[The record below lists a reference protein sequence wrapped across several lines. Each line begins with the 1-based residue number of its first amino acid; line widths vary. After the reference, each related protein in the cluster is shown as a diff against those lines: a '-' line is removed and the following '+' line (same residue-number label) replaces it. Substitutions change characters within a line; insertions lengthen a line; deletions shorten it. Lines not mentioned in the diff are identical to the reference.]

1 MRSTLLSITA
11 LAAAV
16 TLGGCG
22 ASSPATPV
30 GASATTTG
38 SGAGQGKGGANGTGR
53 IPGTSG
59 LIAAVSGSTMQVQGN
74 NEQTTVSWSGT
85 TTFTKT
91 VPGAPADIVVG
102 SCVVV
107 RDAVAA
113 PGATAGPSSSS
124 APTTASDVQ
133 ISQPVGGRCTATG
146 FGAPGAGGGGAR
158 GSRPTGTNTLPPGT
172 SGTPGGGRPKG
183 GGTAGPG
190 GGAGGRGAA
199 GLGVVGTVTAVNGS
213 SLTVRREVR
222 QNGTTTATPSKDA
235 SVTTTSATTYAKVVQ
250 AAGPDV
256 TVGQCVTAMGK
267 ADETGAVAATS
278 IALRPAA
285 NGACALGVPG
295 GRRAGRPSGTTT
307 GAAHG

>member
-1 MRSTLLSITA
+1 MRSTLLSISA
-11 LAAAV
+11 LTAAV

-22 ASSPATPV
+22 ASSPAAPV

-74 NEQTTVSWSGT
+74 NEQTAVSWSGT

-91 VPGAPADIVVG
+91 VPGTAADIVVG

-107 RDAVAA
+107 RDAGAA

-146 FGAPGAGGGGAR
+146 FSAPGAGGGGGR
-158 GSRPTGTNTLPPGT
+158 GSRPTGTNTLPPAT

-183 GGTAGPG
+183 GGTAGAEG
-190 GGAGGRGAA
+190 RAGGRGAA

-222 QNGTTTATPSKDA
+222 QNGTTTATSSKDV
-235 SVTTTSATTYAKVVQ
+235 SVTTTSATTYAKVAQ

>member
-1 MRSTLLSITA
+1 MKSTLLSITA

-16 TLGGCG
+16 TLGGCA
-22 ASSPATPV
+22 ASSPAAPV

-38 SGAGQGKGGANGTGR
+38 SGAGQGKGGTGR

-74 NEQTTVSWSGT
+74 NEQTAVSWSGT

-91 VPGAPADIVVG
+91 VPGVAADIVVG

-107 RDAVAA
+107 RDAGAA

-146 FGAPGAGGGGAR
+146 FSAPGAGGGGGR
-158 GSRPTGTNTLPPGT
+158 GSRPTGTNTLPPAT

-183 GGTAGPG
+183 GGTAGAEG
-190 GGAGGRGAA
+190 RAGGRGAA

-222 QNGTTTATPSKDA
+222 QNGTTTATSSKDV